1 MKICLIGNNLTN
13 YILAYGLL
21 KKNIKV
27 DLYIKK
33 NEPKFSRTRTI
44 GLSYDNK
51 NFINNNIFNIDR
63 YVWPIKEIKIF
74 NEKSKDRE
82 VLNFSRSKEA
92 NFFIFRNSN
101 FLVILKK
108 LLKKNKNFKF
118 KNIQNEKIYSEIENN
133 LEYCLIVNSEINNNI
148 SKKYFSKIM
157 NKKYNSVAYT
167 SILKHNKISNNIASQ
182 TFTDNGPLAFLPLSN
197 TETSVVYSVK
207 NKKNHLKNEELVKLV
222 KSYSEKYKRA
232 YFSKFEKFYIKFS
245 LSKKYYHRNILLF
258 GDALHKIHPL
268 AGQGFNMTVRD
279 MKIFFK
285 LINENIDLG
294 LPINTFILKKF
305 EKETKSKNLI
315 FAKGIDLI
323 NDFFILDNVLNN
335 KISKNIFPIIN
346 KSVFIKNYIN
356 KIASKGLNI

>member
-1 MKICLIGNNLTN
+1 
-13 YILAYGLL
+13 
-21 KKNIKV
+21 
-27 DLYIKK
+27 
-33 NEPKFSRTRTI
+33 
-44 GLSYDNK
+44 
-51 NFINNNIFNIDR
+51 
-63 YVWPIKEIKIF
+63 
-74 NEKSKDRE
+74 
-82 VLNFSRSKEA
+82 
-92 NFFIFRNSN
+92 
-101 FLVILKK
+101 
-108 LLKKNKNFKF
+108 
-118 KNIQNEKIYSEIENN
+118 
-133 LEYCLIVNSEINNNI
+133 
-148 SKKYFSKIM
+148 M

-197 TETSVVYSVK
+197 TETSVVYSIK

-268 AGQGFNMTVRD
+268 AGQGFNMTV
-279 MKIFFK
+279 K
-285 LINENIDLG
+285 NIDLG